1 MKTLHLKLKKNVLI
15 VDVPEL
21 TDYEVFKHGIYFNF
35 ENGDRDFI
43 EGNFTFL
50 CKGEELT
57 EEQCKELV
65 DLKKEVL
72 GSKSY
77 VDYKNKSIYTK
88 STAKASFLSAISA
101 QNYHWLENPRGETK
115 PISFEEDDMMGQLW
129 EIAESR
135 TLKNPLIFVNKL

>member
-21 TDYEVFKHGIYFNF
+21 TDYEVFKHGIYFNL

-43 EGNFTFL
+43 EGSWDLL

-57 EEQCKELV
+57 EEHCKELV
-65 DLKKEVL
+65 ELDKKTGLYDGYYSPFV
-72 GSKSY
+72 
-77 VDYKNKSIYTK
+77 
-88 STAKASFLSAISA
+88 AFMSAISE
-101 QNYHWLENPRGETK
+101 QNHHWLVNPRGETK

-135 TLKNPLIFVNKL
+135 TLKNPLIFVKKL